1 MKLQIV
7 PKLLAFAAPLALGA
21 CAATGAAGSHA
32 TGPTNLS
39 APASVAP
46 ASDNSPK
53 AYGNFMRVVR
63 NGQTLYC
70 QKDSDTASRM
80 VQETCLTE
88 AEAKAQQEN
97 AHNFMQGAQGIANT
111 PASGP
116 YGH

>member
-1 MKLQIV
+1 MKLQTGV
-7 PKLLAFAAPLALGA
+7 RLFAFAAPLALGA

-32 TGPTNLS
+32 TGPANVS
-39 APASVAP
+39 APASVAS
-46 ASDNSPK
+46 AADGPK
-53 AYGNFMRVVR
+53 AYGNYMRVVR

-70 QKDSDTASRM
+70 QKDLDTATRM
-80 VQETCLTE
+80 VQETCLTP
-88 AEAKAQQEN
+88 AQAQAQQEN